1 MDLGLAGRA
10 VVVTGG
16 SRGIGLETARLF
28 AREGA
33 RVLIAARRESALAE
47 AAADI
52 WASTGRGVE
61 THSMDVTSVEHI
73 AALPEAIQRTLG
85 RVDILV
91 NNAGTGTY

>member
-1 MDLGLAGRA
+1 MELGLSGKA

-47 AAADI
+47 AAA
-52 WASTGRGVE
+52 AC
-61 THSMDVTSVEHI
+61 DVGH
-73 AALPEAIQRTLG
+73 
-85 RVDILV
+85 
-91 NNAGTGTY
+91 NAGHRESVFGLTCPFARRA